1 VCLWCAALFFV
12 FTMRCFCNK
21 SVRFCA
27 MNEFPGFFFL
37 AAVSQK
43 LPRCSLLPRPCE
55 GAIFSTTSLHR

>member
-1 VCLWCAALFFV
+1 MCLWCAALFFV

-27 MNEFPGFFFL
+27 NEFPGFFFL

-43 LPRCSLLPRPCE
+43 LPAPCSLDPARGLSFPPPLCIGR
-55 GAIFSTTSLHR
+55 